1 MRARCH
7 RPTPKPVRRPR
18 NCGCRGSTFRSTASG
33 TTRVAVGE
41 ATLPNGILT
50 TAEFDFA
57 STDWPSDFTIAEGV
71 VQLTVRSLDHPERLF
86 WNIYDH
92 GWIEGT
98 ERVEAILEF
107 DVLHH
112 DPGAVLSIA
121 DVVVR

>member
-1 MRARCH
+1 LKRCE
-7 RPTPKPVRRPR
+7 RRPR
-18 NCGCRGSTFRSTASG
+18 RAAPVQRRTKGGRRDLL
-33 TTRVAVGE
+33 TRFGRAP
-41 ATLPNGILT
+41 TRP
-50 TAEFDFA
+50 
-57 STDWPSDFTIAEGV
+57 
-71 VQLTVRSLDHPERLF
+71 PERLF